1 MCVFRH
7 TNWDAR
13 ITVRMVKGD
22 LLKFKTVL
30 RWVVCL
36 RDDNVVLRCGDS
48 R

>member
-1 MCVFRH
+1 MYVFRH
-7 TNWDAR
+7 TDWDAR

-30 RWVVCL
+30 RWVVYL
-36 RDDNVVLRCGDS
+36 RDGNAVLRCGDS